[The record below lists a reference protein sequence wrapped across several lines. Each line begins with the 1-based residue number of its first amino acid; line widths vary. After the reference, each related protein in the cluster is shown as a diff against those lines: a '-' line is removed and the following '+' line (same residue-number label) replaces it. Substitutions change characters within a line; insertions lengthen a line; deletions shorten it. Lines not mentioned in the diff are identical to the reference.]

1 MRLAQIILYVSLF
14 VKTTLSKPALST
26 KFSVKRLTTS
36 SELVRTIR
44 GGGNTDYL
52 QAQRTTMKETTKLV
66 NIVFSDV
73 DGTLVHYPDEVED
86 NQPGNKIV
94 YLPASSTG
102 MRGIISS
109 KSLEL
114 CQKLRRQERVKL
126 VLVSGMRTST
136 LIKRLPYLPKA
147 DAYCSEGGGRIFF
160 SIANP
165 NDDEVVVTPVPFDG
179 ASEQDLEP
187 FGLREDE
194 TWRLKMSIGGAGDD
208 GYIGDAMDVFLG
220 KQEDVDVVPLKD
232 RQGALWNFAKDL
244 EEKSFVIDYTGYSNC
259 FRINMKQ
266 QTQVSDEE
274 FNALKYTNVSDLGLD
289 SSVNLGCIDFYP
301 KTSGKRNCCG
311 YLAHHFNKELAGAEE
326 ETLLESCICLCD
338 DDNDLEMASA
348 CGKVFLPT
356 VTSVSMQNAVK
367 RSPNKIIVIEN
378 KYEGIIETKATEKAL
393 SRTLLELENR
403 SL

>member
-301 KTSGKRNCCG
+301 KTSGKRNW
-311 YLAHHFNKELAGAEE
+311 
-326 ETLLESCICLCD
+326 
-338 DDNDLEMASA
+338 
-348 CGKVFLPT
+348 
-356 VTSVSMQNAVK
+356 
-367 RSPNKIIVIEN
+367 
-378 KYEGIIETKATEKAL
+378 
-393 SRTLLELENR
+393 
-403 SL
+403 